1 MEGKPNKHSKAFEKR
16 LLENE
21 EVIQVAEG
29 YIGKMMGKG
38 DDTQHNGSLLLTNQ
52 RVVFY
57 RKGML
62 GEVLKTVPFENIS
75 SVDTLSSMG
84 HRTISMFYSNNS
96 MEFKTFEKKE
106 FIDEFVFKI
115 KSSLK
120 EPTSISAD
128 SGGSNELTFA
138 EKLEKLAELHKAGIL
153 TDEEF
158 SAKKSEI
165 LGEI

>member
-1 MEGKPNKHSKAFEKR
+1 
-16 LLENE
+16 
-21 EVIQVAEG
+21 
-29 YIGKMMGKG
+29 
-38 DDTQHNGSLLLTNQ
+38 
-52 RVVFY
+52 
-57 RKGML
+57 
-62 GEVLKTVPFENIS
+62 
-75 SVDTLSSMG
+75 MG

>member
-62 GEVLKTVPFENIS
+62 GEVLKLSLIHIS
-75 SVDTLSSMG
+75 
-84 HRTISMFYSNNS
+84 
-96 MEFKTFEKKE
+96 
-106 FIDEFVFKI
+106 
-115 KSSLK
+115 
-120 EPTSISAD
+120 EPTRPY
-128 SGGSNELTFA
+128 
-138 EKLEKLAELHKAGIL
+138 
-153 TDEEF
+153 
-158 SAKKSEI
+158 
-165 LGEI
+165 